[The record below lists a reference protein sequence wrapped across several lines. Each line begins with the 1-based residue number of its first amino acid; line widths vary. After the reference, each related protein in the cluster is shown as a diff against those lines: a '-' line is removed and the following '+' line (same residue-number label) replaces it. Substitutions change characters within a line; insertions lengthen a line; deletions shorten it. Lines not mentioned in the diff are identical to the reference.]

1 MEPAHFL
8 EDLPFANLLG
18 IELTEMSDGHA
29 EGKIEMREELS
40 WSADEMM
47 AHSGVTFTLTE
58 ITGAA
63 ALVSLH
69 DPPVFTV
76 DIDVKYINPGRGD
89 LTAEAEVVRDGED
102 VGIAEV
108 KTFDEHQTEVSTAT
122 IVFQIN

>member
-1 MEPAHFL
+1 MEPARFL
-8 EDLPFANLLG
+8 EELPFADLLG
-18 IELTEMSDGHA
+18 VELTEMSDGHA
-29 EGKIEMREELS
+29 EGEIEMREELS
-40 WSADEMM
+40 WSPDELM

-69 DPPVFTV
+69 EPPVFTI

-108 KTFDEHQTEVSTAT
+108 KAFDEHQTEVSTAT
-122 IVFQIN
+122 MVFQIN

>member
-1 MEPAHFL
+1 MEPAQFL
-8 EDLPFANLLG
+8 EELPFADLLG
-18 IELTEMSDGHA
+18 IELTEMNDGHA
-29 EGKIEMREELS
+29 EGEIEMREELS
-40 WSADEMM
+40 WSTDEMM

-58 ITGAA
+58 VTGAA

-89 LTAEAEVVRDGED
+89 LSAEAMVVRDGEN
-102 VGIAEV
+102 VGITEV
-108 KTFDEHQTEVSTAT
+108 KTFDEHQTAVSTAT